1 MKKFVGVAGV
11 IAGIFALIGA
21 FFSGA
26 YVVYY
31 TLKADGDISVTERPG
46 EELKIKTRR
55 RKYTETKLPESRH
68 YGF

>member
-1 MKKFVGVAGV
+1 MKKFAVAGV

-26 YVVYY
+26 YVVYH
-31 TLKADGDISVTERPG
+31 TLKTDGDISVTGRSG
-46 EELKIKTRR
+46 DDVRINVRGRR
-55 RKYTETKLPESRH
+55 YTETKLPENRH

>member
-1 MKKFVGVAGV
+1 MKKFAVVTGV

-26 YVVYY
+26 YVVYH
-31 TLKADGDISVTERPG
+31 TLKTDGDITVTEDPD
-46 EELKIKTRR
+46 ELKIKTRG
-55 RKYTETKLPESRH
+55 RKYTETKLPENKH

>member
-1 MKKFVGVAGV
+1 MKKFAVVAGV

-26 YVVYY
+26 YVVYH
-31 TLKADGDISVTERPG
+31 TLKTDGDITVTEDPG
-46 EELKIKTRR
+46 ELKIKTRR